1 MRQMKELKAKDREEE
16 IKLES
21 DEEAKVK
28 ALISSR
34 QEKKNI
40 IANDPRLAGC

>member
-1 MRQMKELKAKDREEE
+1 MKELKAKDREEE

-21 DEEAKVK
+21 KKEAKVK

-34 QEKKNI
+34 QEKNI

>member
-1 MRQMKELKAKDREEE
+1 MRQMKELNAKDREEE

-21 DEEAKVK
+21 NEEAKVK

-34 QEKKNI
+34 QEENI
-40 IANDPRLAGC
+40 IANDPLLAGC

>member
-1 MRQMKELKAKDREEE
+1 MRQMKELKAKGREEE

-34 QEKKNI
+34 QEKNI

>member
-1 MRQMKELKAKDREEE
+1 MKELKAKGREEE

-34 QEKKNI
+34 QEKNI